1 MGMKEGFGDALKAAV
16 RILPGIGSYQD
27 KESIRESDKKLRESL
42 SSQVSAYVKTIERL
56 KTRISREGSLLFIK
70 DLDDLARK
78 MDTFSRRLAFS
89 SRGYAPVF
97 DSDQV
102 DEDAIQR
109 LFDFDR
115 SLKTDIDQL
124 SPLVAKIS
132 EKAKEVDPELLKD
145 LDEAFMEIE
154 KRIGEREHLLK
165 R

>member
-1 MGMKEGFGDALKAAV
+1 MGTKEGFGDALKGAV
-16 RILPGIGSYQD
+16 RILPGIGSYQE
-27 KESIRESDKKLRESL
+27 KESIRESDKRFRESL

-56 KTRISREGSLLFIK
+56 KTSISREGSLSFIK

-78 MDTFSRRLAFS
+78 MDTLSRRLGFS

-97 DSDQV
+97 DSDRV
-102 DEDAIQR
+102 DEEALQR

-115 SLKTDIDQL
+115 SLKTDIDRVA
-124 SPLVAKIS
+124 PLVAKLS
-132 EKAKEVDPELLKD
+132 EKAGDLDPKLLKD